1 MGRFGPLLAF
11 NRPKWSELAS
21 FRRVF
26 CHSWRASRRKL
37 DVFLTHTRRPHGSTL
52 ARNDS
57 GKPGGRGFA
66 TPPEMRL
73 NIAPAGAAR
82 QREPAMSR
90 ITSTQIIWECKN
102 YPDLKAGDFHQLNY
116 YLNKN
121 IGNFAIVSFRGDEW
135 ERSHYFQHIRR
146 ISEIHSGGML
156 IMLTDAD
163 L

>member
-1 MGRFGPLLAF
+1 
-11 NRPKWSELAS
+11 
-21 FRRVF
+21 
-26 CHSWRASRRKL
+26 
-37 DVFLTHTRRPHGSTL
+37 
-52 ARNDS
+52 
-57 GKPGGRGFA
+57 
-66 TPPEMRL
+66 
-73 NIAPAGAAR
+73 
-82 QREPAMSR
+82 MSR

-163 L
+163 LKAFLRQASRGTVKDGLLRDRYDKIKAKIS